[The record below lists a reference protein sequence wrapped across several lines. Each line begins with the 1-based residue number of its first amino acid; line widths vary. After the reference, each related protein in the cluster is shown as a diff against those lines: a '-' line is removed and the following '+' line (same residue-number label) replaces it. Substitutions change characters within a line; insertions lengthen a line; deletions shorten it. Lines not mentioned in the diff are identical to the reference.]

1 MPAVV
6 LPAPS
11 VATRRPDRAPAA
23 TVTDPKMRRLYG
35 WELLVVLA
43 IFPLGSSI
51 AALMYLLMRVTTGFE
66 YSSSSYVIVGEPGLS
81 LGLSIGIVISEF
93 AAAALVIFLLVRNE
107 EGIQSIGL
115 GGHQFR
121 RDLALVLPVYIVVQ
135 LIPQELGSALVTHF
149 HLPGY
154 SVSGPAV
161 PAAFVVVS
169 LLKSLQAAVVEEI
182 VVLGYL
188 VRRLEQRGWTA
199 AAVVLVAVLVR
210 VSYHVYYGAGV
221 LPIVLWALASVLV
234 YRRLR
239 RLLPFIICHFVWD
252 AHIAVNDF
260 ASRAAANTFIT
271 VFYVAA
277 LTCTLLWSRSPAPP
291 ATLLPRS

>member
-1 MPAVV
+1 
-6 LPAPS
+6 
-11 VATRRPDRAPAA
+11 
-23 TVTDPKMRRLYG
+23 MRRLYG

-51 AALMYLLMRVTTGFE
+51 AALTYLLMRVTTGFE
-66 YSSSSYVIVGEPGLS
+66 YSSSSYLIVGEPGLS
-81 LGLSIGIVISEF
+81 LGLSMAILVSEF
-93 AAAALVIFLLVRNE
+93 AAAALVIYLLVRNE

-121 RDLALVLPVYIVVQ
+121 RDLALVLPVWVVVQ
-135 LIPQELGSALVTHF
+135 LLPQELGSALVTHL
-149 HLPGY
+149 HLPSY

-161 PAAFVVVS
+161 PTAFVVVS
-169 LLKSLQAAVVEEI
+169 LLKSVQAAVVEEI

-199 AAVVLVAVLVR
+199 VTVVVVAVLVR

-221 LPIVLWALASVLV
+221 LPIVLWAIASVLV

-239 RLLPFIICHFVWD
+239 RLLPFIICHFVRD
-252 AHIAVNDF
+252 AHIAVNNF
-260 ASRAAANTFIT
+260 GSQAAANAFIA

-277 LTCTLLWSRSPAPP
+277 LTCTLLWSREPVEPAPP
-291 ATLLPRS
+291 PVLLPS